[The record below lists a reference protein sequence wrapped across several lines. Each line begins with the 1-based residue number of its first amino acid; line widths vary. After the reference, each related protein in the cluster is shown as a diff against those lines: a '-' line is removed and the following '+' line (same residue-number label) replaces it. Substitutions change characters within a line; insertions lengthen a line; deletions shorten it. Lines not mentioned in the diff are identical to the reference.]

1 MRKLNVCVLFG
12 GVSPEHEVSLRSA
25 ESVLN
30 NMDADKYNILPVGIS
45 KEGKWILFG
54 GTDYSLLPSGQW
66 LDHPQNHPAVI
77 SPVRGEGLMIFGENG
92 MRRERI
98 DVTFPVLHG
107 ENGEDGAMQGL
118 LQLAGTGVRPV

>member
-66 LDHPQNHPAVI
+66 LDHPQNLPAVI
-77 SPVRGEGLMIFGENG
+77 SPVRGEGLMIFGEDG

-107 ENGEDGAMQGL
+107 ENGK
-118 LQLAGTGVRPV
+118 AGYPPRRHSI